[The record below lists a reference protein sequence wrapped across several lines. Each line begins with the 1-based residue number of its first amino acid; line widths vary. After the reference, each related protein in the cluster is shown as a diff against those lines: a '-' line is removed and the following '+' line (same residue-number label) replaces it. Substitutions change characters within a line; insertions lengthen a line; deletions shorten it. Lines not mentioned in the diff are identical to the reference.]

1 MPLTLLIIHML
12 IALGLVFLILI
23 QRSEGGGLGIGGD
36 PMQMMG
42 GRGTATILTRATAW
56 MAVLFMASS
65 LLLTMVADRG
75 DGASSIIDLED
86 ASQSPELLDAP
97 PTVPID
103 DLLTIDPIDSIESLD
118 SQNNSLPLLPSEG
131 GRSLPT
137 SPPIE

>member
-56 MAVLFMASS
+56 MAALFMASS

-75 DGASSIIDLED
+75 DGVSSIIDLED
-86 ASQSPELLDAP
+86 ASESPELLDMP

-103 DLLTIDPIDSIESLD
+103 DLLTIDPIESLD
-118 SQNNSLPLLPSEG
+118 SENDPLRLLPSEG
-131 GRSLPT
+131 GRSLSP